1 MNVREI
7 VAYCKSL
14 REQMVREPLPAK
26 RIAAGWALGMFGGC
40 FIPFGMQLIVTV
52 PLSVLWR
59 VSKIGATVGTL
70 ITNPVTIFFIYPAQ
84 CWVGSRLIGSPLS
97 WAYLRGE
104 VYEKL
109 AHASVFSAE
118 GWRIIADLG
127 GRVLGGF
134 FAGGLLLA
142 LVMTPI
148 TYFFVLRIVTT
159 FRNLRIVDSSIRR
172 IADGRS
178 SDSNT
183 RQFDNSTISPS

>member
-1 MNVREI
+1 
-7 VAYCKSL
+7 
-14 REQMVREPLPAK
+14 MVREPLPPK
-26 RIAAGWALGMFGGC
+26 RIASGWALGMFVGC
-40 FIPFGMQLIVTV
+40 FVPFGLQLVVSV
-52 PLSVLWR
+52 PLSIWWR

-97 WAYLRGE
+97 WAYLQGE
-104 VYEKL
+104 VYGKL
-109 AHASVFSAE
+109 RAASVFSAE

-148 TYFFVLRIVTT
+148 TYFVVLRIVTT
-159 FRNLRIVDSSIRR
+159 FRKMKNGN
-172 IADGRS
+172 A
-178 SDSNT
+178 
-183 RQFDNSTISPS
+183 